1 MQINAW
7 RQSGSWLEQVP
18 PCRYFGYHT
27 VMTEITTRP
36 SLSALPPTEAEL
48 AAWHALS
55 REEQLARYRETLQA
69 ADAGRVSKAT
79 MADVLA
85 AARQKVAARRG

>member
-1 MQINAW
+1 
-7 RQSGSWLEQVP
+7 LEQIP
-18 PCRYFGYHT
+18 PCRGFRYHDVT
-27 VMTEITTRP
+27 TEISTRP
-36 SLSALPPTEAEL
+36 LLSALPPIEAEL

-55 REEQLARYRETLQA
+55 REEQLAGYREALQA
-69 ADAGRVSKAT
+69 ADAERVCKAT